1 VRPQCAVISTKD
13 HFVLSN
19 LAARDVETLVHPYT
33 NLATLRDVGPLV
45 IERGQ
50 GVWLYDSDGKPYID
64 SMAGL
69 WCAAL
74 GYGNEELIEV
84 ASAQMRKLSFGHLFA
99 FKSHDPAIELAEKLK
114 EIAPLPVSK
123 IFFCASGSE
132 ANDTQ
137 VKLVRYMNNA
147 LGRPKKKKFIA
158 RLKAYHGVTVASAS
172 LSGLPHNHLDFDL
185 PIEGFLHT
193 GCPHHYRFAQSG
205 ESEEDFATRLAA
217 ELEQMVEREGPETIA
232 AFIAEPVM
240 GAGGVIVP
248 PKTYFEKIAK
258 VCARHDIY
266 MISDEVICGFGRLG
280 TPFGMQALGFKADG
294 ISIAKA
300 LSSAYLPIAAVTV
313 PEKMYGTL
321 VDESR
326 KLGTFGHGFTYGG
339 HPVAAAVAL
348 KTLEIYARDRIFEQA
363 AAKAPHFQARLRK
376 LGEHP
381 LVGEARGMG
390 LVGGIELVADKKS
403 KRGFDPK
410 SGVGL
415 RAVGFAQEEGVI
427 SRALGSDTLSICPP
441 LVISESD
448 IDEMFARLGRGL
460 DRTQA
465 WASGEGLMAG

>member
-1 VRPQCAVISTKD
+1 VKGIP
-13 HFVLSN
+13 VLSN
-19 LAARDVETLVHPYT
+19 LAARDVETVVHPYT

-45 IERGQ
+45 IERGK
-50 GVWLYDSDGKPYID
+50 GVFLYDSEGKAYID

-69 WCAAL
+69 WCTAL
-74 GYGNEELIEV
+74 GYGNEELVEA
-84 ASAQMRKLSFGHLFA
+84 ASTQMRKLSFGHLFA

-123 IFFCASGSE
+123 VFFCASGSE

-147 LGRPKKKKFIA
+147 FGRPKKKKFIA
-158 RLKAYHGVTVASAS
+158 RQKAYHGVTMASAS
-172 LSGLPHNHLDFDL
+172 LSGLPHNHMDFDL
-185 PIEGFLHT
+185 PLEGFLHT
-193 GCPHHYRFAQSG
+193 SCPHHYRFAQAG
-205 ESEEDFATRLAA
+205 ESEEDFATRLAN
-217 ELEQMVEREGPETIA
+217 ELEQLIEKEGPETIA

-248 PKTYFEKIAK
+248 PETYFEKIAG
-258 VCARHDIY
+258 VCTKYDIY

-280 TPFGMQALGFKADG
+280 SAFGMQALGYKADSM
-294 ISIAKA
+294 SIAKA

-313 PEKMYGTL
+313 PEKMYGAL

-348 KTLEIYARDRIFEQA
+348 KTLEIYARDQVFEQA
-363 AAKAPHFQARLRK
+363 AAKAPHFQGWLKK

-390 LVGGIELVADKKS
+390 LVGGIELVADKKT
-403 KRGFDPK
+403 KNNFDPK
-410 SGVGL
+410 RGVGL
-415 RAVGFAQEEGVI
+415 RAVAFAQEEGVI
-427 SRALGSDTLSICPP
+427 SRALGGDTVSICPP
-441 LVISESD
+441 LVISENE
-448 IDEMFARLGRGL
+448 IDEMFERFSRAL
-460 DRTQA
+460 DRTHA
-465 WASGEGLMAG
+465 WVRSEGLTAG

>member
-1 VRPQCAVISTKD
+1 M
-13 HFVLSN
+13 LSN

-45 IERGQ
+45 IERGK
-50 GVWLYDSDGKPYID
+50 GIWLYDSDGKGYID

-69 WCAAL
+69 WCTAL
-74 GYGNEELIEV
+74 GYGNEELIET

-123 IFFCASGSE
+123 VFFCASGSE

-185 PIEGFLHT
+185 PLEGFLHT
-193 GCPHHYRFAQSG
+193 ACPHHYRFAQAG

-217 ELEQMVEREGPETIA
+217 ELEQMIEREGPETIA

-248 PKTYFEKIAK
+248 PKTYFEKVAR
-258 VCARHDIY
+258 VCARHDVY

-280 TPFGMQALGFKADG
+280 TAFGMQALGFKADG
-294 ISIAKA
+294 MSLAKA

-313 PEKMYGTL
+313 PEKMYGAL

-390 LVGGIELVADKKS
+390 LVGGIELIADKKTR
-403 KRGFDPK
+403 RGFDPK

-415 RAVGFAQEEGVI
+415 RAAVFAQDEGVI

-448 IDEMFARLGRGL
+448 IDEMFERLTRSL

-465 WASGEGLMAG
+465 WASGEGLIAGA

>member
-1 VRPQCAVISTKD
+1 M
-13 HFVLSN
+13 LSN
-19 LAARDVETLVHPYT
+19 LAVRDVETVVHPYT

-45 IERGQ
+45 VERGK
-50 GVWLYDSDGKPYID
+50 GIWLYDSDGKAYID

-69 WCAAL
+69 WCTAL
-74 GYGNEELIEV
+74 GYGNEELIET

-123 IFFCASGSE
+123 VFFCASGSE

-158 RLKAYHGVTVASAS
+158 RQKAYHGVTMASAS

-185 PIEGFLHT
+185 PLPGFLHT
-193 GCPHHYRFAQSG
+193 GCPHHYRFAQDG
-205 ESEEDFATRLAA
+205 ESEEDFATRLAD
-217 ELEQMVEREGPETIA
+217 ELNQLIEREGPETIA

-248 PKTYFEKIAK
+248 PKTYFEKVVK

-266 MISDEVICGFGRLG
+266 MISDEVICGFGRVG

-294 ISIAKA
+294 MSLAKA

-313 PEKMYGTL
+313 PEKMYGAL

-363 AAKAPHFQARLRK
+363 AAKTPHFQARLRN

-390 LVGGIELVADKKS
+390 MVGGVELVADKKT
-403 KRGFDPK
+403 KRAFDPK
-410 SGVGL
+410 RTVAV
-415 RAVGFAQEEGVI
+415 RAVNFAQEEGVI
-427 SRALGSDTLSICPP
+427 SRAIAGETVSICPP
-441 LVISESD
+441 LVITESE
-448 IDEMFARLGRGL
+448 IDEIFDRLNRAL

-465 WASGEGLMAG
+465 WASGEGLMTG

>member
-1 VRPQCAVISTKD
+1 MRRPSAKD
-13 HFVLSN
+13 LPVLSN
-19 LAARDVETLVHPYT
+19 LAARDVETVIHPYT

-45 IERGQ
+45 IERGK
-50 GVWLYDSDGKPYID
+50 GIWLYDSDGKAYID

-69 WCAAL
+69 WCTAL
-74 GYGNEELIEV
+74 GYGNEELIEA

-99 FKSHDPAIELAEKLK
+99 FKSHDPGIELAEKLK

-123 IFFCASGSE
+123 VFFCASGSE

-158 RLKAYHGVTVASAS
+158 RLKAYHGVTIASAS
-172 LSGLPHNHLDFDL
+172 LSGLPHNHMDFDL
-185 PIEGFLHT
+185 PLEGFLHT
-193 GCPHHYRFAQSG
+193 TCPHHYRVAQEG

-217 ELEQMVEREGPETIA
+217 ELEQLIEREGPETIA

-248 PKTYFEKIAK
+248 PKSYFEKVGK

-280 TPFGMQALGFKADG
+280 TAFGMQALGFKADG
-294 ISIAKA
+294 MSMAKA

-313 PEKMYGTL
+313 PEKMYGAL

-348 KTLEIYARDRIFEQA
+348 KTLEIYARDRVFEQA
-363 AAKAPHFQARLRK
+363 AAKAPRFQAGLRK

-390 LVGGIELVADKKS
+390 LVGGVELVGEKAG

-410 SGVGL
+410 RGVAL

-427 SRALGSDTLSICPP
+427 SRALGGDTLSICPP
-441 LVISESD
+441 LIISDSE
-448 IDEMFARLGRGL
+448 IDEMFARLTRGL
-460 DRTQA
+460 DRTYA
-465 WASGEGLMAG
+465 WARGEGLIAG